1 MTATNANRSFQ
12 GSKLLKEK
20 EATAIYAI
28 ELENISKTF
37 PGGVQANKDITLQIE
52 EGEVHGLL
60 GENGAGKTT
69 LMNVLYG
76 LLSRDSGTVKIQGEE
91 VDLESPHGAIAR
103 GVGMVHQHFKLIPP
117 LTVVENVILGLEP
130 TIAKFETFQSRIGQ
144 EAGLLMP
151 TDINGAAE
159 RIKEIAE
166 ENGMQIDPFAK
177 IQDLSVGLRQRVEIL
192 KTLYRH
198 AEILIL
204 DEPTSVLTPQEVDD
218 LFVTL
223 DKFKEQGRTIIL
235 ITHKLREP
243 MALCDRITV
252 LREGELVGTVDKD
265 DTSPKELAK
274 MMVGRPVVFRI
285 KKKESHP
292 GEEILRV
299 ENLTVKTTL
308 GLVAVDRVNLTVHEG
323 EILGIA
329 GVEGNGQTELIEAVA
344 GIRRADG
351 GSVIVDGNEV
361 TNHSARKVRESGVC
375 HIPEDRHRKGLVL
388 DFTVKENLVL
398 GRHYY
403 EPFATGPRDSFLDL
417 QQLSSLSENLVNEY
431 SIMVSS
437 IDAPTRTL
445 SGGNQQKV
453 IVARELAYNPKL
465 VLAAQ
470 PTRGLD
476 VGATEFIRNIL
487 IDMRDKGAAIL
498 LVSAE
503 LDEITNLADRIAV
516 IHEGRI
522 VAKVKPEET
531 TYEELG
537 LLMAGHEER
546 VKGV

>member
-1 MTATNANRSFQ
+1 M
-12 GSKLLKEK
+12 
-20 EATAIYAI
+20 
-28 ELENISKTF
+28 ENISKTF
-37 PGGVQANKDITLQIE
+37 PGGVQANKDITLRVE

-69 LMNVLYG
+69 LMNILYG
-76 LLSRDSGTVKIQGEE
+76 LLSKDSGTVKIRGEE
-91 VDLESPHGAIAR
+91 VELESPQGAIAR

-130 TIAKFETFQSRIGQ
+130 IIAKFEEYSSKLGRQ
-144 EAGLLMP
+144 AGLLMP
-151 TDINGAAE
+151 TDIDRAAT
-159 RIKEIAE
+159 RISEIAK
-166 ENGMQIDPFAK
+166 ENGMQIDPYAK
-177 IQDLSVGLRQRVEIL
+177 ISDLSVGLRQRVEIL
-192 KTLYRH
+192 KTLYRN

-223 DKFKEQGRTIIL
+223 ESFTQQGRTIIL
-235 ITHKLREP
+235 ITHKLRET
-243 MALCDRITV
+243 MALCDQITV
-252 LREGELVGTVDKD
+252 LREGEKVGTVDKS
-265 DTSPKELAK
+265 DTNPNELAK

-285 KKKESHP
+285 EK
-292 GEEILRV
+292 GEAHLGKEILNV
-299 ENLTVKTTL
+299 ENLRVRDSR
-308 GLVAVDRVNLTVHEG
+308 GLVMVDDISFNVREG

-329 GVEGNGQTELIEAVA
+329 GVEGNGQTELVEAIA
-344 GIRRADG
+344 GIRDVDDGRIALDGKDITDYGVRA
-351 GSVIVDGNEV
+351 
-361 TNHSARKVRESGVC
+361 VREAGVC
-375 HIPEDRHRKGLVL
+375 HIPEDRHRRGLVL
-388 DFTVKENLVL
+388 DFTVRDNISL

-403 EPFATGPRDSFLDL
+403 KPYATGPGSSLL
-417 QQLSSLSENLVNEY
+417 NLGQMSSLSEEMVEKY

-437 IDAPTRTL
+437 VDAKTTTL

-503 LDEITNLADRIAV
+503 LDEITNLSDRIAV
-516 IHEGRI
+516 IHEGKI
-522 VAKVKPEET
+522 VAQVKPEET

-537 LLMAGHEER
+537 LLMAGHSSRMKEA
-546 VKGV
+546 

>member
-1 MTATNANRSFQ
+1 M
-12 GSKLLKEK
+12 
-20 EATAIYAI
+20 YAI

-37 PGGVQANKDITLQIE
+37 PGGVEANKDITLRIE

-76 LLSRDSGTVKIQGEE
+76 LLSKDSGKIKIRGEE

-130 TIAKFETFQSRIGQ
+130 TIAKFESFQSRFGQ

-151 TDINGAAE
+151 MDIDRAAE
-159 RIKEIAE
+159 RIKEIAL
-166 ENGMQIDPFAK
+166 ENGMKIDPFAK
-177 IQDLSVGLRQRVEIL
+177 MQDLSVGLRQRVEIL
-192 KTLYRH
+192 KTLYRN

-252 LREGELVGTVDKD
+252 LREGKLVGTVDKD

-285 KKKESHP
+285 EKEEAHL
-292 GEEILRV
+292 GKEILRV
-299 ENLTVKTTL
+299 ENLKVKDTR
-308 GLVAVDRVNLTVHEG
+308 GLIAVDGVNLSVREG

-329 GVEGNGQTELIEAVA
+329 GVEGNGQTELVEAIA
-344 GIRRADG
+344 GIRKVDDG
-351 GSVIVDGNEV
+351 RVFVDGNEI
-361 TNHSARKVRESGVC
+361 TNFDARKVRETGVC

-388 DFTVKENLVL
+388 DFTVRDNIAL

-403 EPFATGPRDSFLDL
+403 EPFATGPNDSLL
-417 QQLSSLSENLVNEY
+417 NMQQLSSLSSDLVNEY

-437 IDAPTRTL
+437 INAPTRTL

-453 IVARELAYNPKL
+453 IVARELAYKPKL

-476 VGATEFIRNIL
+476 VGATEFIRNTL

-498 LVSAE
+498 LISAE
-503 LDEITNLADRIAV
+503 LDEITNLAGRIAV
-516 IHEGRI
+516 IHEGKV